1 MDKEAI
7 GRHVIKLTPVDMS
20 NMSEIETNRKR
31 KKTGGRPP
39 GGVNKKTAEVQKM
52 VAESGIT
59 PLEYLLTVMRDAGGE
74 PRERINAAIAAAPYV
89 HAKLSTVDLKAEVS
103 GTLKH
108 EHSQRPKLTRSE
120 WLASLAK

>member
-1 MDKEAI
+1 MS
-7 GRHVIKLTPVDMS
+7 VI
-20 NMSEIETNRKR
+20 EISRKR
-31 KKTGGRPP
+31 KKTGGRAP
-39 GGVNKKTAEVQKM
+39 GSPNKKTAAVQKM

-59 PLEYLLTVMRDAGGE
+59 PLEYLLTVMRAPEAE

-108 EHSQRPKLTRSE
+108 EHSLRPKLTRAE